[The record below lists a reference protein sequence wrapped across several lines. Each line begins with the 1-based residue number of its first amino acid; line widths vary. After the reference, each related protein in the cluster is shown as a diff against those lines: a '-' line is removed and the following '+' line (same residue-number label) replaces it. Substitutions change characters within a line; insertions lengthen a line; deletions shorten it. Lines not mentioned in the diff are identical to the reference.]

1 MKLIVFGGTG
11 GTGRQVVV
19 QALEEGHEVAVV
31 VRRPETFELR
41 HDKLKVVKGDVL
53 MPATFRQAMSG
64 MDAVLSALGVSHR
77 NPTTVYSAGTANLM
91 EVMQETGVPRLV
103 CLSSA
108 GLDDP
113 ADSPLLQ
120 RLVIR
125 FVIQRMYKHAYEDMV
140 RMEAAV
146 RASSGITWTVV
157 RPPRLTNGP
166 RTEAYRTAVNKPL
179 LRAKGISRADLA
191 NFMIQSIADR
201 STYQAVVEISD

>member
-19 QALEEGHEVAVV
+19 QALEEGHEVSVV
-31 VRRPETFELR
+31 VRRPEMFELC

-53 MPATFRQAMSG
+53 MPATFIQAMSG

-77 NPTTVYSAGTANLM
+77 NPTSIYSAGTGNLM
-91 EVMQETGVPRLV
+91 EAMQATGVPRLV

-108 GLDDP
+108 GLDEP

-140 RMEAAV
+140 RMEEAV
-146 RASSGITWTVV
+146 RASSGITWTIV

-191 NFMIQSIADR
+191 NFMIKSIADM
-201 STYQAVVEISD
+201 STYQAVVEISN

>member
-19 QALEEGHEVAVV
+19 QALEEGHEVSVV
-31 VRRPETFELR
+31 VRRPEMFELC

-53 MPATFRQAMSG
+53 MPATFIQAMSG

-77 NPTTVYSAGTANLM
+77 NPTSIYSAGTGNLM
-91 EVMQETGVPRLV
+91 EAMQATGVPRLV

-108 GLDDP
+108 GLDEP

-140 RMEAAV
+140 RMEEAV

-191 NFMIQSIADR
+191 NFMIKSIADM
-201 STYQAVVEISD
+201 STYQAVVEISN